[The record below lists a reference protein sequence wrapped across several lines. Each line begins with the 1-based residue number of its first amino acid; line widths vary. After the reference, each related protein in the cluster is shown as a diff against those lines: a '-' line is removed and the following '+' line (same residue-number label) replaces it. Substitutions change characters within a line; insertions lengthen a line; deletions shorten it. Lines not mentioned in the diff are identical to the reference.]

1 MFKRKKKIAIIDFGL
16 GNISSVQAACEYV
29 GADTIVLNKQD
40 KHIECQISGVILPG
54 VGAFSKAIQS
64 IQETGLSDTIQEAI
78 LEKKPIMAIC
88 LGHQLLF
95 EKSFE
100 FGISNGLGILKGDVI
115 SIDTIPAK
123 QFKPRVPNVG
133 WFELNLNPSRQD
145 VEWDSPPFSDLN
157 PSSHFYFTHSLVAF
171 PDISSIIQST
181 STLGGAEF
189 VSSVGLGPVFG
200 CQFHP
205 EKSGEAGLSIYKNFI
220 TSC

>member
-1 MFKRKKKIAIIDFGL
+1 MYKRQKKIAIIDFDL

-64 IQETGLSDTIQEAI
+64 IKETGLSDTIQEAI
-78 LEKKPIMAIC
+78 LEKKPVMAIC

-115 SIDTIPAK
+115 SIDSIPAK

-133 WFELNLNPSRQD
+133 WFELNLMRPN
-145 VEWDSPPFSDLN
+145 EGA
-157 PSSHFYFTHSLVAF
+157 FTE
-171 PDISSIIQST
+171 ISSTRLVKPSTALSKLSLAQSHANYFQLCHSQEIIRVRKRRAIRT
-181 STLGGAEF
+181 T
-189 VSSVGLGPVFG
+189 
-200 CQFHP
+200 
-205 EKSGEAGLSIYKNFI
+205 GERVILRCI
-220 TSC
+220 